1 MADWLNSRKS
11 TGFTFLLDGTV
22 ELKEIPCIYVDLG
35 IEGVLAPLFLLQDD
49 E

>member
-35 IEGVLAPLFLLQDD
+35 IEVLTPLFFLQDD